1 VHVPPEHETAGAGLT
16 LTTPTFEPASAYAA
30 TFVSAGAHSIWTVA
44 ARGPLDLL
52 IATTST
58 WPGAFDWVKA

>member
-1 VHVPPEHETAGAGLT
+1 MQVPPEQETAGAGLT
-16 LTTPTFEPASAYAA
+16 AATPVFEPASAYAA
-30 TFVSAGAHSIWTVA
+30 TVVSAGAHSIWTVA